1 MPHEIDTIVLTTQF
15 LNNSDYSLNKD
26 LELERSTFDENSIF
40 KSSLDLFDKLTCT
53 EEEYEKPLG
62 HKQRTL
68 NLRNLLVEKIKDKE
82 LIKLLNSL
90 DVYTVEVLVIYAL
103 GRVFNDFSRNSPK
116 VKASTLIEKLG

>member
-1 MPHEIDTIVLTTQF
+1 M
-15 LNNSDYSLNKD
+15 
-26 LELERSTFDENSIF
+26 
-40 KSSLDLFDKLTCT
+40 DLFDKLTCT

-90 DVYTVEVLVIYAL
+90 DVYTVKVLVIYAL